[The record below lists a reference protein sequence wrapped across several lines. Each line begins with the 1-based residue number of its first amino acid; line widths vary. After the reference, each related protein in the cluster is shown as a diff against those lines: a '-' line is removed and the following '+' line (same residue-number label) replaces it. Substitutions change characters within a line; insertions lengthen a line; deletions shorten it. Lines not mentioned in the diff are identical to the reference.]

1 MPVVTVT
8 AIASMEV
15 MKRVVLSALHF
26 QPLLPPVT
34 ASPFSSPV
42 TMDTASQVP
51 LAVMVIMTVETEAM
65 KSVAVRK
72 TRRNN
77 FSTTSMNNLLWTPS

>member
-15 MKRVVLSALHF
+15 MKRVVLSAL
-26 QPLLPPVT
+26 QPLLPPAT

-42 TMDTASQVP
+42 TMETASQVP
-51 LAVMVIMTVETEAM
+51 LAVMVIMTVETEAT

-77 FSTTSMNNLLWTPS
+77 FSTTSMNNLLWAPS